1 MPTDGGATRSV
12 PTATCTPHLRA
23 FDAHLRSLMDATP
36 SSHDASKHAAHLRMA
51 CNAMRAVL
59 GHPSPNSR
67 EAAERE
73 VEALEKEVAEKERL
87 IEEVKANL
95 STWSSRLRE
104 AGDTR
109 VEEVRDVKMEN
120 EKN

>member
-1 MPTDGGATRSV
+1 MEERI
-12 PTATCTPHLRA
+12 
-23 FDAHLRSLMDATP
+23 
-36 SSHDASKHAAHLRMA
+36 SK
-51 CNAMRAVL
+51 
-59 GHPSPNSR
+59 
-67 EAAERE
+67 
-73 VEALEKEVAEKERL
+73 LEKEVAEKERL